1 MTSSDDRHGGNL
13 DFGPFLQRYLAG
25 DDCALDTLPE
35 RERELALTLAPAF
48 NPKDHADTTGP
59 ERGAPSRAL
68 DPIAIALGLVP
79 GPSDVLS
86 GKQLQAA
93 RKRARLDL
101 RQLVMLLQQRGWDVT
116 APQVLAWHSTNTT
129 LAPALMN
136 AIAETLHVPVQTLR
150 GTPPRYSTA
159 DPRDFLD
166 DATIAGFLSDWA
178 TEIGQ
183 DPASVRERA
192 QRTLAS
198 LNFRNQESISRNDV
212 LAILRALRRIDPGGT
227 GTESSQL

>member
-1 MTSSDDRHGGNL
+1 MTSSGHDRGDGNL

-25 DDCALDTLPE
+25 DDHALDTLPE

-48 NPKDHADTTGP
+48 SPEDHAETTGA
-59 ERGAPSRAL
+59 ERGAPPRAL
-68 DPIAIALGLVP
+68 DPIAIALGLVA

-86 GKQLQAA
+86 GRQLQAA

-101 RQLVMLLQQRGWDVT
+101 RQLVEVLQQRGWDVS
-116 APQVLAWHSTNTT
+116 ASQVLDWHSNNTT

-136 AIAETLHVPVQTLR
+136 AIAETLHVPVQALR
-150 GTPPRYSTA
+150 GAPPRYSTSVA
-159 DPRDFLD
+159 GDFLD
-166 DATIAGFLSDWA
+166 DAIIASFLSDWA
-178 TEIGQ
+178 AETGQ
-183 DPASVRERA
+183 DPAGMRERA

-198 LNFRNQESISRNDV
+198 LNFRNQDSISRDDV

-227 GTESSQL
+227 GS